1 MSPVYPRLNNTYNS
15 LFPFY
20 ISIALHAITALLFRF
35 LLPES
40 LSSESRLQLSKK
52 AKLAADRRREREQ
65 EQMHWERLGPRRLAE
80 AADSPTSSPG
90 DSGWSRV
97 RAATSRHRTV
107 RRSIGS
113 LRRLARRSLWFLEPL
128 KVLIPE
134 KIDGKRD
141 WNLPIV
147 AFILFLGSWIMGV
160 LQIKFMYA
168 FYAFGWGTA
177 QFGPYLSLIA
187 LCRGTV
193 LLGIMPA
200 AMYLVKPWFT
210 APSVAEP
217 VNAGPATEATPLLRE
232 TEGAGAPTAT
242 TEATEPQGQPKRS
255 LSLDLAV
262 TRLCLFIEVVGF
274 LILGLNAGNSA
285 VIFVVTSAYL
295 TLGSPG
301 SAACNSLALGFLR
314 NQRDAGAL
322 FGALAVLSAL
332 GSALLSPMI
341 MANLF
346 SATVGFYAPA
356 IFLCASGILAVALI
370 SSFALRIG
378 KHPDEES
385 ARGRDTRRGKSRS
398 RSRRRHRAEGERAR
412 AE

>member
-1 MSPVYPRLNNTYNS
+1 M
-15 LFPFY
+15 
-20 ISIALHAITALLFRF
+20 FRF

-52 AKLAADRRREREQ
+52 AKLAAERRRERDQ
-65 EQMHWERLGPRRLAE
+65 EQMHWERMGPRRMGSV
-80 AADSPTSSPG
+80 SPGPESSPG

-113 LRRLARRSLWFLEPL
+113 LRRLVRRSLWFLEPL

-147 AFILFLGSWIMGV
+147 AFMLFLGSWIMGV

-177 QFGPYLSLIA
+177 QFGPYLSFIA

-200 AMYLVKPWFT
+200 AMYFVKPWFT

-217 VNAGPATEATPLLRE
+217 VTVEPATEATPLLRE
-232 TEGAGAPTAT
+232 TEGAGAPANTS
-242 TEATEPQGQPKRS
+242 EATDRAEPQGQPKRS
-255 LSLDLAV
+255 LSLDLTV

-274 LILGLNAGNSA
+274 LVLGLNAGNSA
-285 VIFVVTSAYL
+285 VIFVVASAYL
-295 TLGSPG
+295 TFGSPG

-322 FGALAVLSAL
+322 FGALAVLSAI

-346 SATVGFYAPA
+346 SATVGIYAPA
-356 IFLCASGILAVALI
+356 IFLCAAGILTVALL

-378 KHPDEES
+378 RHPDEES
-385 ARGRDTRRGKSRS
+385 ARGRETQRGKSRS
-398 RSRRRHRAEGERAR
+398 RSRRRHRAERERAR